1 MTGGERQQ
9 SVVMIAGPTASGK
22 SGLAAQL
29 ARALGGV
36 VINADSMQVYRELAV
51 LTARP
56 RGAVLETAPHRLY
69 GVLSGAEPCSAGHW
83 RALAMTE
90 VREALA
96 QGRLPILVGGTGLY
110 LRSFE
115 EGLSAVPE
123 IPAEVRAAARATLAE
138 IGPAAL
144 HAKLAAGDPEM
155 AARLAPG
162 DSQRVVR
169 AWEVLQATG
178 RSLAQWQAAAAE
190 PAPFRFVKL
199 CLMPPRAA
207 LYAACNRRLEAML
220 EEGALEEVERL
231 LDLGLDPGLPIMKAV
246 GVPELA
252 GFLRGSASL
261 DDALGRA
268 QQATR
273 RYAKRQTTWLRH
285 QFLGNDQTIMVIET
299 QYSESLMPE
308 LFSKIRQ
315 ILLTDPG

>member
-56 RGAVLETAPHRLY
+56 RGPVLETAPHRLY

-83 RALAMTE
+83 RGLAMTE

-96 QGRLPILVGGTGLY
+96 QGRLPVLTGGTGLY

-115 EGLSAVPE
+115 AGLSAVPE
-123 IPAEVRAAARATLAE
+123 IPAEVRAAARTTLAE

-144 HAKLAAGDPEM
+144 HARLAAGDPQM
-155 AARLAPG
+155 AARLSPG

-178 RSLAQWQAAAAE
+178 RSLAHWQAAGGE

-199 CLMPPRAA
+199 CLMPPRAT

-246 GVPELA
+246 GVPEFA

-285 QFLGNDQTIMVIET
+285 QFLGNDQTTMVIET
-299 QYSESLMPE
+299 QYSESLMPS